1 MLRSLHVEHYVL
13 IDSLEI
19 RFPEGFIVLTGQT
32 GAGKSILLGALS
44 LLMGAK
50 ADAAMI
56 SDGADSCVVEGE
68 FDGRGDAALEA
79 SVKAEDLDWGD
90 GTLLIRRVVNRS
102 GRSRAFVNDEPV
114 SLPVLT
120 ALSARLVDIHSQH
133 QTLLLTDR
141 RTQLSMLDFFA
152 GDAPALTEYRQT
164 WRSLQEAR
172 SELARVREEAA
183 RLAAEQ
189 EFLRARHEMLAA
201 AKLREG
207 ELEELEAEQQILAN
221 AEQIKESL
229 CRAEALF
236 EPEAEDRLSIDAAL
250 KEIAAQLEK
259 AGRFIPSLG
268 PLAVRTTSARVE
280 LADIFD
286 ELSAVNGKTDAS
298 TDRLEQVEDRIGV
311 IYELMRRFSV
321 GTPAEL
327 MTERDRLA
335 GLLECCE
342 TASDRLLVLES
353 TVGSLEKTLEKQGQA
368 LTRARQAASAPFAK
382 EVKRLLRGLEL
393 ERADFL
399 VDIAAAAPGPDGF
412 DAVTFRFSA
421 TGTAPVELARCAS
434 GGELSRIM
442 LCLKALMARFT
453 QMPTLIFDEIDTGVS
468 GSVADKMGAMLSRM
482 GGTMQVL
489 AITHLPQVAVRGNAH
504 YLVEKSVAPS
514 GAAVTTIRPLD
525 AGARVSEVARLLS
538 GSEITPAALANA
550 KALLAE
556 AQPPRSL

>member
-50 ADAAMI
+50 ADAGMI

-79 SVKAEDLDWGD
+79 AVKAEDLDWAD
-90 GTLLIRRVVNRS
+90 GQLLIRRVVSRS
-102 GRSRAFVNDEPV
+102 GRSRAFLNDEPV

-120 ALSARLVDIHSQH
+120 ALSVRLVDIHSQH

-141 RTQLSMLDFFA
+141 KTQLSMLDFFA
-152 GDAPALTEYRQT
+152 GDAETLSAYRQS
-164 WRSLQEAR
+164 WRSLQERR
-172 SELARVREEAA
+172 SELNRVREEAA
-183 RLAAEQ
+183 RLREEQ
-189 EFLRARHEMLAA
+189 DFLRSRYETLAA

-207 ELEELEAEQQILAN
+207 ELEELESEQQILAN

-236 EPEAEDRLSIDAAL
+236 TPVEEDRASLSATL
-250 KEIAAQLEK
+250 KDIAAQLEK
-259 AGRFIPSLG
+259 AGRYIPSLL
-268 PLAVRTTSARVE
+268 PLAERTASARLELDDIADE
-280 LADIFD
+280 LA
-286 ELSAVNGKTDAS
+286 AVNARTDVS
-298 TDRLEQVEDRIGV
+298 TDRLTEVEDRIGAL
-311 IYELMRRFSV
+311 YELMRRFSV
-321 GTPAEL
+321 SSPADL
-327 MTERDRLA
+327 IAERDRLA
-335 GLLECCE
+335 GLLDSCE
-342 TASDRLLVLES
+342 TASDRQAA
-353 TVGSLEKTLEKQGQA
+353 LEKEVAALEKELSKQGSA
-368 LTRARQAASAPFAK
+368 LTKARQGAATPFAA
-382 EVKRLLRGLEL
+382 EVKSLLKGLEL
-393 ERADFL
+393 EKAAFL
-399 VDIAAAAPGPDGF
+399 VDIAPAAPGPDGA

-442 LCLKALMARFT
+442 LCLKALMARYT
-453 QMPTLIFDEIDTGVS
+453 KMPTLLFDEIDTGVS

-482 GGTMQVL
+482 GGDMQVF

-504 YLVEKSVAPS
+504 YLVEKAVAAS
-514 GAAVTTIRPLD
+514 GAAVTSIHPLD
-525 AGARVSEVARLLS
+525 ADARIRETARLLS
-538 GSEITPAALANA
+538 GAAITPAALANA
-550 KALLAE
+550 KALLSE
-556 AQPPRSL
+556 AQS

>member
-79 SVKAEDLDWGD
+79 AVKAEDLDWAD
-90 GTLLIRRVVNRS
+90 GQLLIRRVVSRS
-102 GRSRAFVNDEPV
+102 GRSRAFLNDEPV

-141 RTQLSMLDFFA
+141 KTQLSMLDFFA
-152 GDAPALTEYRQT
+152 GDSDILHGYRQT
-164 WRSLQEAR
+164 WRSLQEHRA
-172 SELARVREEAA
+172 ELARVREEAA
-183 RLAAEQ
+183 RLREEQ
-189 EFLRARHEMLAA
+189 DFLRSRHEMLAA

-207 ELEELEAEQQILAN
+207 ELEDLEAEQQILAN

-229 CRAEALF
+229 CRAESLF
-236 EPEAEDRLSIDAAL
+236 VPEEEDRPSLSSTL
-250 KEIAAQLEK
+250 KEISAQLEK
-259 AGRFIPSLG
+259 AGRYIPSLQ
-268 PLAVRTTSARVE
+268 PLAERTASARVE
-280 LADIFD
+280 LDDIAD
-286 ELSAVNGKTDAS
+286 ELAAVNGRTDVS
-298 TDRLEQVEDRIGV
+298 TERLTEVEDRIGTL
-311 IYELMRRFSV
+311 YELMRRFSV
-321 GTPAEL
+321 ASPSEL
-327 MTERDRLA
+327 IAERDRLA
-335 GLLECCE
+335 GLLDRCE
-342 TASDRLLVLES
+342 NASDSLAA
-353 TVGSLEKTLEKQGQA
+353 LEKEVAALEKELAKQGSA
-368 LTRARQAASAPFAK
+368 LTKARQSAATPFSA
-382 EVKRLLRGLEL
+382 EVKSLLKGLEL
-393 ERADFL
+393 EKATFL
-399 VDIAAAAPGPDGF
+399 VDLAPVAPGPDGA

-442 LCLKALMARFT
+442 LCLKALMARYT
-453 QMPTLIFDEIDTGVS
+453 KMPTLLFDEIDTGVS
-468 GSVADKMGAMLSRM
+468 GSVADKMGVMLARM
-482 GGTMQVL
+482 GADMQVF

-504 YLVEKSVAPS
+504 YLVEKSVAEA
-514 GAAVTTIRPLD
+514 GTAVTSIRPLD
-525 AGARVSEVARLLS
+525 ADARIRETARLLS
-538 GSEITPAALANA
+538 GAEITPAALANA
-550 KALLAE
+550 KALLSE
-556 AQPPRSL
+556 AQS

>member
-79 SVKAEDLDWGD
+79 AVKAEDLDWAD
-90 GTLLIRRVVNRS
+90 GQLLIRRVVSRS
-102 GRSRAFVNDEPV
+102 GRSRAFLNDEPV

-141 RTQLSMLDFFA
+141 KTQLSMLDFFA
-152 GDAPALTEYRQT
+152 GDSDILHGYRQT
-164 WRSLQEAR
+164 WRTLQDRRA
-172 SELARVREEAA
+172 ELARLRDEAA
-183 RLAAEQ
+183 RLREEQ
-189 EFLRARHEMLAA
+189 DFLRSRHEMLAA

-207 ELEELEAEQQILAN
+207 ELEDLEAEQQILAN

-229 CRAEALF
+229 CRAESLF
-236 EPEAEDRLSIDAAL
+236 VPEEEDRPSLSSTL
-250 KEIAAQLEK
+250 KEISAQLEK
-259 AGRFIPSLG
+259 AGRYIPSLQ
-268 PLAVRTTSARVE
+268 PLAERTASARVE
-280 LADIFD
+280 LDDIAD
-286 ELSAVNGKTDAS
+286 ELAAVNARTDVS
-298 TDRLEQVEDRIGV
+298 TERLTEVEDRIGTL
-311 IYELMRRFSV
+311 YELMRRFSV
-321 GTPAEL
+321 ASPSEL
-327 MTERDRLA
+327 IAERDRLA
-335 GLLECCE
+335 GLLDRCE
-342 TASDRLLVLES
+342 NASDSLAA
-353 TVGSLEKTLEKQGQA
+353 LEKEVAALEKELAKQGSA
-368 LTRARQAASAPFAK
+368 LTKARQSAATPFAA
-382 EVKRLLRGLEL
+382 EVKSLLKGLEL
-393 ERADFL
+393 EKATFL
-399 VDIAAAAPGPDGF
+399 VDLAPVAPGPDGA

-442 LCLKALMARFT
+442 LCLKALMARYT
-453 QMPTLIFDEIDTGVS
+453 KMPTLLFDEIDTGVS
-468 GSVADKMGAMLSRM
+468 GSVADKMGVMLARM
-482 GGTMQVL
+482 GADMQVF

-504 YLVEKSVAPS
+504 YLVEKSVAEA
-514 GAAVTTIRPLD
+514 GTAVTSIRPLD
-525 AGARVSEVARLLS
+525 ADARIRETARLLS
-538 GSEITPAALANA
+538 GAEITPAALANA
-550 KALLAE
+550 KALLSE
-556 AQPPRSL
+556 AQS

>member
-79 SVKAEDLDWGD
+79 AVKAEDLDWAD
-90 GTLLIRRVVNRS
+90 GQLLIRRVVSRS
-102 GRSRAFVNDEPV
+102 GRSRAFLNDEPV

-141 RTQLSMLDFFA
+141 KTQLSMLDFFA
-152 GDAPALTEYRQT
+152 GDSEILQAYRQT
-164 WRSLQEAR
+164 WRMLQDRRA
-172 SELARVREEAA
+172 ELARLREEAA
-183 RLAAEQ
+183 RLQEEQ
-189 EFLRARHEMLAA
+189 DFLRSRHEMLAA

-207 ELEELEAEQQILAN
+207 ELEDLESEQQILAN

-229 CRAEALF
+229 CRAESLF
-236 EPEAEDRLSIDAAL
+236 VPQEEDRLSLSSTL
-250 KEIAAQLEK
+250 KEIAAQLER
-259 AGRFIPSLG
+259 AGRYIPALQ
-268 PLAVRTTSARVE
+268 PLAERTLSARVE
-280 LADIFD
+280 LDDIAD
-286 ELSAVNGKTDAS
+286 ELASVNARTDVS
-298 TDRLEQVEDRIGV
+298 TDRLTEVEDRIGV
-311 IYELMRRFSV
+311 LYELMRRFSV
-321 GTPAEL
+321 ATPAEL
-327 MTERDRLA
+327 ISERDRLS
-335 GLLECCE
+335 GLLERCE
-342 TASDRLLVLES
+342 NASGNLDA
-353 TVGSLEKTLEKQGQA
+353 LEKEVAALEKDLTKQGSA
-368 LTRARQAASAPFAK
+368 LTKARQSAATPFAA
-382 EVKRLLRGLEL
+382 EVKSLLKGLEL
-393 ERADFL
+393 EKAAFL
-399 VDIAAAAPGPDGF
+399 VDLAPAIPGPDGA

-421 TGTAPVELARCAS
+421 TGAAPVELARCAS

-442 LCLKALMARFT
+442 LCLKALMARWT
-453 QMPTLIFDEIDTGVS
+453 KMPTLFFDEIDTGVS

-482 GGTMQVL
+482 GGDMQVF

-504 YLVEKSVAPS
+504 YLVEKAVA
-514 GAAVTTIRPLD
+514 GVGAVTTIRPLD
-525 AGARVSEVARLLS
+525 AQERIRETARLLS
-538 GSEITPAALANA
+538 GAEITPAALANA
-550 KALLAE
+550 KALLSE
-556 AQPPRSL
+556 AQS

>member
-79 SVKAEDLDWGD
+79 AVKAEDLDWAG
-90 GTLLIRRVVNRS
+90 GSLLIRRVVSRS
-102 GRSRAFVNDEPV
+102 GRSRAFLNDEPV

-152 GDAPALTEYRQT
+152 GDAETLSRYRQT
-164 WRSLQEAR
+164 WRTLQERRA
-172 SELARVREEAA
+172 ELTRVREEAA
-183 RLAAEQ
+183 RLREEQ
-189 EFLRARHEMLAA
+189 DFLRSRHAMLSA

-207 ELEELEAEQQILAN
+207 ELEELEAEQQLLAN

-229 CRAEALF
+229 CTAESLF
-236 EPEAEDRLSIDAAL
+236 ESGAEDRPSLSSTL

-259 AGRFIPSLG
+259 AGRYIPSLQ
-268 PLAVRTTSARVE
+268 PLAERTLSARVE
-280 LADIFD
+280 LDDIAG
-286 ELSAVNGKTDAS
+286 ELSAVNARTDVS
-298 TDRLEQVEDRIGV
+298 TDRLSAVEDRIGV
-311 IYELMRRFSV
+311 LYELMRRFSV
-321 GTPAEL
+321 SSPAEL
-327 MTERDRLA
+327 MAERDRLA
-335 GLLECCE
+335 GLLDRCE
-342 TASDRLLVLES
+342 NASDRMGALEQE
-353 TVGSLEKTLEKQGQA
+353 VAALEKDLAKQGSA
-368 LTRARQAASAPFAK
+368 LTKARQSAAAPFAA
-382 EVKRLLRGLEL
+382 EVQSLLKGLEL
-393 ERADFL
+393 EKAAFL
-399 VDIAAAAPGPDGF
+399 VDLASAQPGPDGA

-442 LCLKALMARFT
+442 LCLKALMARWT
-453 QMPTLIFDEIDTGVS
+453 KMPTLLFDEIDTGVS
-468 GSVADKMGAMLSRM
+468 GSVADKMGRMLARM
-482 GGTMQVL
+482 GADMQVF
-489 AITHLPQVAVRGNAH
+489 AITHLPQVAVRGH
-504 YLVEKSVAPS
+504 VHFLVEKEVAGS
-514 GAAVTTIRPLD
+514 AAVTTIRPLD
-525 AGARVSEVARLLS
+525 ADARIRETARLLS
-538 GSEITPAALANA
+538 GAEITPAALANA
-550 KALLAE
+550 KALLSE
-556 AQPPRSL
+556 AQF

>member
-79 SVKAEDLDWGD
+79 AVKAEDLDWAD
-90 GTLLIRRVVNRS
+90 GQLLIRRVVSRS
-102 GRSRAFVNDEPV
+102 GRSRAFLNDEPV

-141 RTQLSMLDFFA
+141 KTQLSMLDFFA
-152 GDAPALTEYRQT
+152 GDGELLSAYRQT
-164 WRSLQEAR
+164 WRTLQERRA
-172 SELARVREEAA
+172 ELARVREEAA
-183 RLAAEQ
+183 HLKEEQ
-189 EFLRARHEMLAA
+189 DFLRSRHEMLAS
-201 AKLREG
+201 AKLRDG

-229 CRAEALF
+229 CAAESLF
-236 EPEAEDRLSIDAAL
+236 EPQEEDRLSLSATLKDIAAL
-250 KEIAAQLEK
+250 LEK
-259 AGRFIPSLG
+259 AGRYIPSLL
-268 PLAVRTTSARVE
+268 PLAERTASARVE
-280 LADIFD
+280 LDDIAD
-286 ELSAVNGKTDAS
+286 ELAAVNARTDVS
-298 TDRLEQVEDRIGV
+298 TERLTQVEDRIGTL
-311 IYELMRRFSV
+311 YELMRRFSAA
-321 GTPAEL
+321 TPSDLIA
-327 MTERDRLA
+327 ERDRLA
-335 GLLECCE
+335 GLLDRCE
-342 TASDRLLVLES
+342 NAA
-353 TVGSLEKTLEKQGQA
+353 GNMGALEKEVAALEKDLAKQGSA
-368 LTRARQAASAPFAK
+368 LTTARQSAATPFAA
-382 EVKRLLRGLEL
+382 EVKSLLKGLEL
-393 ERADFL
+393 EKSAFL
-399 VDIAAAAPGPDGF
+399 VDLAPVAPGPDGA

-442 LCLKALMARFT
+442 LCLKALMARWMK
-453 QMPTLIFDEIDTGVS
+453 MPTLLFDEIDTGVS

-482 GGTMQVL
+482 GADMQVF
-489 AITHLPQVAVRGNAH
+489 AITHLPQVAVRGKAH
-504 YLVEKSVAPS
+504 YLVEKSVAGS
-514 GAAVTTIRPLD
+514 GAAVTSIRPLD
-525 AGARVSEVARLLS
+525 AEARIQETARLLS
-538 GSEITPAALANA
+538 GAEITPAALANA
-550 KALLAE
+550 KALLKE
-556 AQPPRSL
+556 AQS

>member
-68 FDGRGDAALEA
+68 FDGRGDTALEA
-79 SVKAEDLDWGD
+79 AVKAEDLDWGD

-152 GDAPALTEYRQT
+152 GDASSLSEYRRT
-164 WRSLQEAR
+164 WRSLQDAR
-172 SELARVREEAA
+172 AELARVREESA

-189 EFLRARHEMLAA
+189 EFLRARHEMLAS

-229 CRAEALF
+229 CRAESLF
-236 EPEAEDRLSIDAAL
+236 EPEAEDRLSLDATL
-250 KEIAAQLEK
+250 KEITAQLEK

-268 PLAVRTTSARVE
+268 PLAERTASVRVE
-280 LADIFD
+280 LTDILD
-286 ELSAVNGKTDAS
+286 ELSAVNGKTEAS
-298 TDRLEQVEDRIGV
+298 TDRLEQVEERIGTL
-311 IYELMRRFSV
+311 YELMRRFSAAS
-321 GTPAEL
+321 PADL
-327 MTERDRLA
+327 MAERDRLA
-335 GLLECCE
+335 GLLERCD
-342 TASDRLLVLES
+342 TASDRLSSLERS
-353 TVGSLEKTLEKQGQA
+353 VDALEKTLQRQGSA
-368 LTRARQAASAPFAK
+368 LTKARRAASAPFAE
-382 EVKRLLRGLEL
+382 EVGRLLRGLEL
-393 ERADFL
+393 ERAVFL
-399 VDIAAAAPGPDGF
+399 VDIDAAAPGPDGF

-482 GGTMQVL
+482 GTAMQVL

-504 YLVEKSVAPS
+504 YLVEKSVAPT

-525 AGARVSEVARLLS
+525 AGARVGEVARLLS

-556 AQPPRSL
+556 AQPPRFL

>member
-79 SVKAEDLDWGD
+79 AVKAEDLDWAD
-90 GTLLIRRVVNRS
+90 GQLLIRRVVSRS
-102 GRSRAFVNDEPV
+102 GRSRAFLNDEPV

-141 RTQLSMLDFFA
+141 KTQLSMLDFFA
-152 GDAPALTEYRQT
+152 GDGELLSAYRQT
-164 WRSLQEAR
+164 WRTLQERRA
-172 SELARVREEAA
+172 ELARVREEAA
-183 RLAAEQ
+183 RLKEEQ
-189 EFLRARHEMLAA
+189 DFLRSRHEMLAS

-229 CRAEALF
+229 CAAESLF
-236 EPEAEDRLSIDAAL
+236 EPETEDRQSLSSTL

-259 AGRFIPSLG
+259 AGRYIPSLL
-268 PLAVRTTSARVE
+268 PLAERTASARVE
-280 LADIFD
+280 LDDIAD
-286 ELSAVNGKTDAS
+286 ELAAVNARTDVS
-298 TDRLEQVEDRIGV
+298 TDRLTEVEDRIGV
-311 IYELMRRFSV
+311 LYELMRRFSAA
-321 GTPAEL
+321 TPAEL
-327 MTERDRLA
+327 IAERDRLA
-335 GLLECCE
+335 GLLDRCE
-342 TASDRLLVLES
+342 NAA
-353 TVGSLEKTLEKQGQA
+353 GNMGALEKEVAALEKDLAKQGSA
-368 LTRARQAASAPFAK
+368 LTKARQSAATPFAA
-382 EVKRLLRGLEL
+382 EVKSLLKGLEL
-393 ERADFL
+393 EKAAFL
-399 VDIAAAAPGPDGF
+399 VDLTPVAPGPDGA

-442 LCLKALMARFT
+442 LCLKALMARWT
-453 QMPTLIFDEIDTGVS
+453 KMPTLLFDEIDTGVS

-482 GGTMQVL
+482 GADMQVF
-489 AITHLPQVAVRGNAH
+489 AITHLPQVAVRGKAH
-504 YLVEKSVAPS
+504 YLVEKSVAGS
-514 GAAVTTIRPLD
+514 GAAVTSIRPLD
-525 AGARVSEVARLLS
+525 AEARIQETARLLS
-538 GSEITPAALANA
+538 GAEITPAALANA
-550 KALLAE
+550 KALLKE
-556 AQPPRSL
+556 AQS